1 MALSETQEV
10 CIQLLKECGA
20 IETRIMV
27 IMLMLRDDIEAQ
39 RGLAIWLYDKRPTA
53 QEVMDIWVKNYL
65 DAHPQEIRIEGQDEK
80 LDE

>member
-20 IETRIMV
+20 SETRIMV
-27 IMLMLRDDIEAQ
+27 IMLMLKDDIEAQ

>member
-20 IETRIMV
+20 RETRIMI
-27 IMLMLRDDIEAQ
+27 IMLMLKDDIEAQ

-80 LDE
+80 